1 MCVVCGCSDNSPA
14 HARHVQTQ
22 PGEAAVVAVNPANG
36 DLHFGAGAARVSVPG
51 MSQERAIK
59 LETDILGGV
68 QLGFHTVLV
77 LSGGTRPDDLGRYAF
92 RPEIVVDSLAE
103 LNDLM
108 DEHGWRSP
116 WQSEGEAPADG
127 PDRRTPLR
135 RRPVAVVG

>member
-1 MCVVCGCSDNSPA
+1 MI
-14 HARHVQTQ
+14 
-22 PGEAAVVAVNPANG
+22 G
-36 DLHFGAGAARVSVPG
+36 DT
-51 MSQERAIK
+51 M
-59 LETDILGGV
+59 ETDILGGV